1 MTHRLRQLIRRTY
14 CLFARESEPEQPKRA
29 DGSHDPRSAATAVA
43 VDDTEQSD
51 TTRTEADLLLEDGV
65 TPEARFVD
73 LMEANDGWL
82 RQKNLVETTNLSKAT
97 VSRTLSTMEE
107 EGTVTRRRVGRENI
121 VYLSGREPNNPAAAM
136 TPEQTGQSPTD
147 DQTVTGDRNA
157 T

>member
-1 MTHRLRQLIRRTY
+1 MTYRLRRLLQRTY
-14 CLFARESEPEQPKRA
+14 GFLARESEPEQPKRA
-29 DGSHDPRSAATAVA
+29 DGSHDPRSTAAAA

-73 LMEANDGWL
+73 LMETNDGWL
-82 RQKNLVETTNLSKAT
+82 RQKNLVEATNLSKAT

-107 EGTVTRRRVGRENI
+107 EGAVTRRRVGRENI
-121 VYLSGREPNNPAAAM
+121 VYLSGREPTNTARAM
-136 TPEQTGQSPTD
+136 NPEQNGQLPTG
-147 DQTVTGDRNA
+147 DQNVSNDRNA